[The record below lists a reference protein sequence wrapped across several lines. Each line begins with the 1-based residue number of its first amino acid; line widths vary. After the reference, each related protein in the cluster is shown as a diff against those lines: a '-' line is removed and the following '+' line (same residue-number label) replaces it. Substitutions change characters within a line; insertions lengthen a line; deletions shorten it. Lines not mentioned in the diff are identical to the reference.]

1 MNMMMKGISSLGLIV
16 GGGFRI
22 GSVSDRVGVVP
33 RTRLS
38 SLGGL
43 RASSSSAAADEAAT
57 EKYGTEDDD
66 APKLL
71 DVEYRGKTISV
82 ERGTLLRTAL
92 LRNRVSPHNG
102 QAMYVNCRGLGT
114 CGTCAVEVIGD
125 VEPKKWNLHETA
137 RLNLPPHKYPG
148 NLKLR
153 LACQVR
159 VDGNL
164 TVVKYN
170 NFFGQGTERLGPVS
184 EADFKLPLG
193 DLEFINDS
201 PPKRKQ
207 KP

>member
-1 MNMMMKGISSLGLIV
+1 MNMMIKGISSLGLLV
-16 GGGFRI
+16 GGGGFRI
-22 GSVSDRVGVVP
+22 GSVSNRVRVVP
-33 RTRLS
+33 RTRLYS
-38 SLGGL
+38 IGGL
-43 RASSSSAAADEAAT
+43 RASSSSAAADETAT
-57 EKYGTEDDD
+57 EKYGTEDD
-66 APKLL
+66 AQELL
-71 DVEYRGKTISV
+71 DVEYRGKKISV
-82 ERGTLLRTAL
+82 ERGTILRTAL
-92 LRNRVSPHNG
+92 LRNGVSPHNG

-148 NLKLR
+148 NQKLR

-159 VDGNL
+159 VEGNL
-164 TVVKYN
+164 TVLKYN

-193 DLEFINDS
+193 DWEFVNDS